1 MEYYTKDHEHE
12 LKANSIASL
21 RPEAQWSM
29 MEGKL
34 EWLDDKQTQPTESEI
49 EAEGIRLE
57 AEYDA
62 LQYQRDRQ
70 YPDLGEQ
77 LDMLFHDMT
86 ADKGSKT
93 GEWYK
98 AIAKVKADNPK

>member
-1 MEYYTKDHEHE
+1 MNEPNLYIVATALAGENSVSTTHNNYVKFFSHIDNPPTLAQIQTKLTE
-12 LKANSIASL
+12 L
-21 RPEAQWSM
+21 Q
-29 MEGKL
+29 
-34 EWLDDKQTQPTESEI
+34 
-49 EAEGIRLE
+49 

-70 YPDLGEQ
+70 YPNLGEQ

-86 ADKGSKT
+86 AGKGSKT

-98 AIAKVKADNPK
+98 AIAKVKADNPKE

>member
-1 MEYYTKDHEHE
+1 MDR
-12 LKANSIASL
+12 LKAIYNTHANAV
-21 RPEAQWSM
+21 RTND
-29 MEGKL
+29 EGAWDK
-34 EWLDDKQTQPTESEI
+34 DDKLISLDESAI
-49 EAEGIRLE
+49 TAEMNRLQ

-70 YPDLGEQ
+70 YPNLGEQ